1 MSDYSDDFE
10 DEDSVASPGEGK
22 TQSSPGRGSSSTR
35 NSGNGSG
42 AASSSSPSSP
52 ASASASAS
60 ASPKSSPKSLEGE
73 FGALSVRSGTGSTIA
88 ESVEWEAIDIEDI
101 EFGNRIGG
109 GGFAIVY
116 EGWWRDENVALKA
129 MFDPRAEEAQK
140 QEYMDELHV
149 MSQVNHPHIVR
160 LLGACT
166 RPPKMCMVMELCETS
181 LFDFLHKNRE
191 HATEVRR
198 GTSNVC
204 GGGGERRET
213 ADL

>member
-42 AASSSSPSSP
+42 ASSSSPSSP